1 MNHQKGKLR
10 KSLYICIQETL
21 PRSKFNQGGKM
32 PFFSVLYSEKYKTLK
47 KEIEEDTNKWK
58 HIPCSWIGIINI
70 IKMYILSKTITQ
82 FNTIPIKLPI
92 AYFTYLEYFKNL
104 YGTRKIPK

>member
-1 MNHQKGKLR
+1 M
-10 KSLYICIQETL
+10 
-21 PRSKFNQGGKM
+21 
-32 PFFSVLYSEKYKTLK
+32 K

-58 HIPCSWIGIINI
+58 HIPCSRIGRINI

-104 YGTRKIPK
+104 YGTIKDPK